1 MTPFAQ
7 VFDRGARKKKKPS
20 RKGGFCVYIR
30 FFETHIASTLGEL
43 ARRSRDGGVKP
54 PSVPC
59 SKPNFR
65 YKAFAPGGEGGAMR
79 RMRAVLTAGTHQ
91 ICRFHLVGRCAH
103 TPPSK
108 TCAKPNQRR
117 HEGMPPYSLSNLCST
132 VHIFADLPL
141 YNYQYPYNLFHL

>member
-1 MTPFAQ
+1 MFRHLPRQFLPKLCQSFDSALTPFAQ
-7 VFDRGARKKKKPS
+7 VFDRGTGKKKKPS

-30 FFETHIASTLGEL
+30 YFETHIASTLGEV
-43 ARRSRDGGVKP
+43 ARRSRDGGVK
-54 PSVPC
+54 
-59 SKPNFR
+59 
-65 YKAFAPGGEGGAMR
+65 
-79 RMRAVLTAGTHQ
+79 TAGTHK